1 MIQLAREELGMTVVE
16 RPIDRTEIYLA
27 EEAFF
32 CGTGVQIAAI
42 AQVDKR
48 PIADGKMG
56 PFVGKLRDLYFRIV
70 RGMEPK
76 FRPWNVAIYPK
87 S

>member
-1 MIQLAREELGMTVVE
+1 MTVVE

-42 AQVDKR
+42 AHVDKR

-76 FRPWNVAIYPK
+76 FRAWNVPIYPK